1 MSDKA
6 RLAQEIATAT
16 RLLVQE
22 EIVDYSGH
30 ISSRIPGSPN
40 ILIQTATHSRA
51 ELAPDHILVVD
62 PEGNVV
68 EGEGKAP
75 LEVVLHTEILRAR
88 PEVNAV
94 LHSHPERAIAF
105 TMMKD
110 TPLAIMRARAFVFA
124 SGIPTHSDPR
134 LIRRVE
140 QGRALAQTLGV
151 HNAALIRAH
160 GIVMVAESVPA
171 LFVDAVHFKENLDIN
186 MLVLQAG
193 REPAPLTEEEIAG
206 IDSPREFHIDK
217 LWNYYVRRGM
227 AAGLIPPEWNLN
239 LS

>member
-22 EIVDYSGH
+22 EIIDYSGH

-62 PEGNVV
+62 PAGNVV
-68 EGEGKAP
+68 GGEGKAP

-94 LHSHPERAIAF
+94 LHSHPEKAIAF

-124 SGIPTHSDPR
+124 SGIPIHPDPR

-140 QGRALAQTLGV
+140 QGRELASTLGR

-160 GIVMVAESVPA
+160 GIVLVAESIPA
-171 LFVDAVHFKENLDIN
+171 LFVDAIHFRENLDIN
-186 MLVLQAG
+186 MMVLQAG
-193 REPAPLTEEEIAG
+193 REPDPLTEDEIAA

-217 LWNYYVRRGM
+217 LWNYYIRR
-227 AAGLIPPEWNLN
+227 AVASGLIPPEWKSS